1 MWEWYSNLPT
11 WAKIAIPVALVG
23 IIVVIWQPWKASSSS
38 GSSGSGVGTSPVPV
52 GTSPVGVGTSPVT
65 IPAPGMQRPSTGRMK
80 SPGEPSSNI
89 INLATPINP
98 VKAPRTAQVPK
109 GNTPF
114 ASSSELAKV
123 AAVYGI
129 PLRTNTRGRVAVF
142 YAGNNNGVPQIA
154 KYGATGAFLGTYA
167 APNLPSIPSVGSIAG
182 GVYRAP
188 GTYQI

>member
-23 IIVVIWQPWKASSSS
+23 IIVVIWQPWKSSSS
-38 GSSGSGVGTSPVPV
+38 AGASGSGVGTSPVPV
-52 GTSPVGVGTSPVT
+52 GATPAPGTSPVVIGT
-65 IPAPGMQRPSTGRMK
+65 GSASTTGVK
-80 SPGEPSSNI
+80 SPAEPSSNI

-98 VKAPRTAQVPK
+98 VKAPTTGQVPT

-114 ASSSELAKV
+114 APASALAQV
-123 AAVYGI
+123 AANYGI
-129 PLRTNTRGRVAVF
+129 PMQTNTRGKVAVF
-142 YAGNNNGVPQIA
+142 YAGTNNGVPQVA
-154 KYGATGAFLGTYA
+154 KYSSTGAFLGTYA
-167 APNLPSIPSVGSIAG
+167 QPNLPSIPSIGSIAG